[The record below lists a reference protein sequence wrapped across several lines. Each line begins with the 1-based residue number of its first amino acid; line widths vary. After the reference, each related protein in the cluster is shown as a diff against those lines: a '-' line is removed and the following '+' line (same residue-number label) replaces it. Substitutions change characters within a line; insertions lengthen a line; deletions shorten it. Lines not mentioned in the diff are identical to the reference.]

1 VHAAGP
7 TSRPACAGDVCVVNI
22 LRDAPIA
29 EPCEGYSV
37 LVAYNKSSGVTLIQC
52 SEPGTEMENISFA
65 FNSRNK
71 GMKPVEFFGGRFI
84 RPEAL
89 ADVVSSGSRGEIGSL
104 PLCAATGRRA
114 PASGELLIAEKQPSA
129 SGQPPY
135 CYRINYVG
143 MDNAGMTIVADNGKK
158 VPPSP
163 DDTGLRWD
171 QLRKI
176 LTVYLDKAVS
186 PDSTQR

>member
-1 VHAAGP
+1 M
-7 TSRPACAGDVCVVNI
+7 
-22 LRDAPIA
+22 
-29 EPCEGYSV
+29 
-37 LVAYNKSSGVTLIQC
+37 VAYNKSSGITLIQC
-52 SEPGTEMENISFA
+52 SEPGTEMENISVA

-71 GMKPVEFFGGRFI
+71 DIKPVEFFGGRFI

-89 ADVVSSGSRGEIGSL
+89 ADVVASGSRADIGSL
-104 PLCAATGRRA
+104 ALCAAPERRA
-114 PASGELLIAEKQPSA
+114 TVSGELLIAERQPSE

-135 CYRINYVG
+135 CYTINYVG
-143 MDNAGMTIVADNGKK
+143 MDNAGMTIKADNGKK

-176 LTVYLDKAVS
+176 LTVYLDKEIS
-186 PDSTQR
+186 PDRNSK